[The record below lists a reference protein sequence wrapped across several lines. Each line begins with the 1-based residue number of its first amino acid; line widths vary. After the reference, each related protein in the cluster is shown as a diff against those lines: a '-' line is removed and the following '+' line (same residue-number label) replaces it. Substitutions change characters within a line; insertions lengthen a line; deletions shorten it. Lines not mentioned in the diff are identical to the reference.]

1 MNKLSV
7 FLLSIASAGI
17 AQATVVYQTVQPDSP
32 LADTAYHTWSQTPA
46 LFPPDRFH
54 FDVLDVS

>member
-1 MNKLSV
+1 V
-7 FLLSIASAGI
+7 AG
-17 AQATVVYQTVQPDSP
+17 
-32 LADTAYHTWSQTPA
+32 TAYQAWSQTPA